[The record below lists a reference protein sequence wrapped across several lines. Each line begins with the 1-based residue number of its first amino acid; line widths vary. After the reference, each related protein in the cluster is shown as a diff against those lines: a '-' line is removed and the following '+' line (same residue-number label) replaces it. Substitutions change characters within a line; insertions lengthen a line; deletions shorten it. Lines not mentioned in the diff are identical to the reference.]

1 MEMEKSK
8 QLVITTRE
16 IVERERILSAKE
28 TEQVLIRARELAQ
41 EFPLETFY
49 SLCEDALY
57 ELIDEKY
64 PNGVWQ
70 IPLDTYDED
79 GEEIT
84 SLSVKVKNSG
94 YYQVYDFEDED

>member
-1 MEMEKSK
+1 MDKSK

-16 IVERERILSAKE
+16 IVERERILSTEE

-41 EFPLETFY
+41 EQPLEPFY

-57 ELIDEKY
+57 ELMDEKY
-64 PNGVWQ
+64 PNRLPQ
-70 IPLDTYDED
+70 IPLDTCDKD
-79 GEEIT
+79 GEEIV

-94 YYQVYDFEDED
+94 YYLVGDFEEED